1 MTMTEKQK
9 KKKFVPEVTT
19 NLRKDYV
26 RVPDCIRDASGIK
39 IMGRRIKSL
48 IFTTDIAIIL
58 NNNADAILA
67 VYPFTPHPA
76 VIDAISSTSN
86 LPVMAGVG
94 GGLTKGMRSKD
105 MALFAE
111 ALGCSAVVLNAP
123 TPLDTIR
130 LIDQVIDI
138 PIIKTVVSEYT
149 DIQENLD
156 AGVDILSVS
165 CASKTAE
172 VVGKIRDQY
181 PEVPIIATGGPT
193 EEDIRK
199 TIAAGA
205 NAITYSPPSNGKL
218 FRKKME
224 IYREQVEDDYFEEH
238 EGEWNWTL
246 ISICY

>member
-1 MTMTEKQK
+1 MTEQEQPR

-19 NLRKDYV
+19 NLRKDYIK
-26 RVPDCIRDASGIK
+26 VPNVIRNASGIS
-39 IMGRRIKSL
+39 IMGKRIKSF

-58 NNNADAILA
+58 NNNADAVLA

-76 VIDAISSTSN
+76 IIDAIAGTSN
-86 LPVMAGVG
+86 IPVMAGVG
-94 GGLTKGMRSKD
+94 GGLTHGMRSKD

-111 ALGCSAVVLNAP
+111 AHGCTAVVVNAP

-130 LIDQVIDI
+130 LVNEVVDI

-156 AGVDILSVS
+156 AGIDILNVS
-165 CASKTAE
+165 CAGETAH
-172 VVGKIRDQY
+172 VVRKIREKF

-193 EEDIRK
+193 DEDILE
-199 TIAAGA
+199 TIEAGA
-205 NAITYSPPSNGKL
+205 NAITYTPPSNGIL

-224 IYREQVEDDYFEEH
+224 IYRDKVEDKYFKEN
-238 EGEWNWTL
+238 EGDK
-246 ISICY
+246 

>member
-1 MTMTEKQK
+1 MTENTK
-9 KKKFVPEVTT
+9 KKKYVPEVTT

-26 RVPDCIRDASGIK
+26 KVPDIIRDASGIK

-48 IFTTDIAIIL
+48 LFTTDISIIL

-76 VIDAISSTSN
+76 IIDAISSTSN
-86 LPVMAGVG
+86 LPVLAGVG

-111 ALGCSAVVLNAP
+111 AHGCLAVVLNAP
-123 TPLDTIR
+123 TPLDTVR
-130 LIDQVIDI
+130 LVDQVVDI

-149 DIQENLD
+149 DIEANID

-165 CASKTAE
+165 CAGETAN
-172 VVGKIRDQY
+172 VVATIRRKY
-181 PEVPIIATGGPT
+181 PTIPIIATGGPT
-193 EEDIRK
+193 DEDIKR
-199 TIAAGA
+199 TIEAGA
-205 NAITYSPPSNGKL
+205 NAITYTPPSNGKL

-224 IYREQVEDDYFEEH
+224 IYREKVEDQYYEDQ
-238 EGEWNWTL
+238 
-246 ISICY
+246 

>member
-1 MTMTEKQK
+1 MTENTK
-9 KKKFVPEVTT
+9 KKKYVPEVTT

-26 RVPDCIRDASGIK
+26 KVPDCIRDASGIK

-48 IFTTDIAIIL
+48 LFTTDIAIIL

-76 VIDAISSTSN
+76 IIDAISSTSN
-86 LPVMAGVG
+86 LPVLAGVG

-111 ALGCSAVVLNAP
+111 AHGCLAVVLNAP
-123 TPLDTIR
+123 TPLDTVR
-130 LIDQVIDI
+130 LVDQVVDI

-149 DIQENLD
+149 DIEANID

-165 CASKTAE
+165 CAGETAN
-172 VVGKIRDQY
+172 VVATIRRKY
-181 PEVPIIATGGPT
+181 PTIPIIATGGPT
-193 EEDIRK
+193 DEDIKR
-199 TIAAGA
+199 TIEAGA
-205 NAITYSPPSNGKL
+205 NAITYTPPSNGKL

-224 IYREQVEDDYFEEH
+224 IYREKVEDQYYEDQ
-238 EGEWNWTL
+238 
-246 ISICY
+246 